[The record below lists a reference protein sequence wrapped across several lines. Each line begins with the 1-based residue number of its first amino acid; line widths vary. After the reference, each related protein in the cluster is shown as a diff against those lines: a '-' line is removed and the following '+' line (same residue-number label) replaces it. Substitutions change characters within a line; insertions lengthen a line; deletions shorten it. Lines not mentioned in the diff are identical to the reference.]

1 MYLSPCRELQGICAC
16 LTSLSVNVSSP
27 QRGLVA
33 PTAHADSS
41 VALSGVVC
49 EYIVS
54 TRMSDPVLNKSRLRL
69 EHGQLVEYLHEM
81 YLIPPDRDSTTIQTI
96 LYFSPSPAW
105 KTGAHT
111 AHLR

>member
-1 MYLSPCRELQGICAC
+1 
-16 LTSLSVNVSSP
+16 
-27 QRGLVA
+27 VA

-49 EYIVS
+49 EYIVG
-54 TRMSDPVLNKSRLRL
+54 TGMSDPVLNKSILRL
-69 EHGQLVEYLHEM
+69 GHGQLDEYLHAM
-81 YLIPPDRDSTTIQTI
+81 YLIPPDRDSTTTQTV

-105 KTGAHT
+105 NTRAHT